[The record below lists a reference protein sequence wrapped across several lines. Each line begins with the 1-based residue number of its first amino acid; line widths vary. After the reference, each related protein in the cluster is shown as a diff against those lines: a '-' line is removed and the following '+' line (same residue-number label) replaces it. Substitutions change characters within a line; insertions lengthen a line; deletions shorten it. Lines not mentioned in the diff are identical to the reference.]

1 MTDTARKKP
10 PVIGSAIILAVLAAV
25 CTAIVATTYRTTAG
39 RIAENAQAHLE
50 QSLAPVLAG
59 LEYDGKL
66 SESTL
71 VIPLPHE
78 LPGNEAVTVYRVF
91 ADDKPVAALFVVTAR
106 DGFAGPIKLLVGIA
120 ASGTITGVRV
130 LEHRETPG
138 LGDLI
143 DSSRS
148 DWVQQFNGRSLQ
160 DPQATRW
167 LIRRDG
173 GEFDQLTGASITPR
187 AVIKAIRDTLIYFDH
202 HRDAVFAL
210 SGANTEAAEAES
222 TP

>member
-1 MTDTARKKP
+1 MTNAARKP
-10 PVIGSAIILAVLAAV
+10 PVIGSAFILAVLAAV
-25 CTAIVATTYRTTAG
+25 CTAIVATTYRGTAE
-39 RIAENAQAHLE
+39 RIAANAQAHLE

-59 LEYDGKL
+59 LDYDGKL

-78 LPGNEAVTVYRVF
+78 LPGSEAITVYRVY
-91 ADDKPVAALFVVTAR
+91 ADNKPVAALFVVTAR
-106 DGFAGPIKLLVGIA
+106 DGFAGPIKLLVGISA
-120 ASGTITGVRV
+120 AGTITGVRV

-148 DWVQQFNGRSLQ
+148 DWVLQFNGRSLQ
-160 DPQATRW
+160 DPKAPGW

-187 AVIKAIRDTLIYFDH
+187 AVIKAIRDTLLYFDS

-210 SGANTEAAEAES
+210 PDEGSEAAQPE
-222 TP
+222 TIP